1 VIPDSPLS
9 PPLHLPLR
17 LHGTLAPLAKV
28 AASAEGHLPTRPMA
42 GWATVWAQIMP
53 DGRLVPVIDRDDQ
66 TMDCAAELA
75 GIDWSSYL
83 ARGRGFWND
92 SHKGGVPGNRAIK
105 VGIGRILQFHDADS
119 PFAQEHGKVGWWT
132 AGHLWDRDDPASWQ
146 LYTDYIP
153 TSADLDRADAFWN
166 VSQRLDGLNRPL
178 GFSVDGRMRT
188 SPCGR
193 RIIWARVEEIAVAIG
208 PSNPA
213 CTVEPVLAKSIG
225 DDGLA
230 FLRPGLIGR
239 DETPAACG
247 ACSCGPNACGL
258 RRLAKSMAADVA
270 PLAPESRAGVAVP
283 QTVPPDGAAGPSS
296 LSSADGPTSVV
307 RRLMRRLRNRYG
319 LTEPRA
325 IRALQHFLARRGLAP
340 HGEPMADRTTEE
352 LVSELEGL
360 VKGGHEDPATT
371 EALAGLEEALKK
383 ADEDYAADQELAK
396 EDGEPA
402 GEGGEGGEGSEPEM
416 GKAAPDED
424 EPTDDDDSEEGE
436 ETTDDDS
443 SQGEKEP
450 NDEGAE
456 PDDDDMSKGDEELME
471 GFVQLAGM
479 LNGIPALIK
488 SFEDHTAAVS
498 TAIDSIRGDVA
509 ELKKSVGTRFGRLD
523 KLAKKVDRIDATSTA
538 LAKATVQQLKLVAES
553 VELAKSR
560 TAPAVSVIP
569 DANPNAAALRAGLQ
583 PGAGDHELRSK
594 ALTKA
599 VADQR
604 LPPTA
609 INYRDSVLAG
619 RPVPPDIEAGIQ
631 ASLPSLPSLS

>member
-1 VIPDSPLS
+1 
-9 PPLHLPLR
+9 
-17 LHGTLAPLAKV
+17 
-28 AASAEGHLPTRPMA
+28 MA

-92 SHKGGVPGNRAIK
+92 SHKGGIPGNRAIK

-132 AGHLWDRDDPASWQ
+132 AGHIWDRDDPASWQ

-153 TSADLDRADAFWN
+153 TSADLGRADAFWN

-213 CTVEPVLAKSIG
+213 CTVEPVLAKSVG

-270 PLAPESRAGVAVP
+270 PLAPESRSGVDVP
-283 QTVPPDGAAGPSS
+283 QSVPPDGPAGPSS
-296 LSSADGPTSVV
+296 PSSADVPTSVV

-319 LTEPRA
+319 IAEPRA
-325 IRALQHFLARRGLAP
+325 IRALQHFLARRGLAQN
-340 HGEPMADRTTEE
+340 GEPMADRTTEE

-360 VKGGHEDPATT
+360 VKGGHDDSATAA
-371 EALAGLEEALKK
+371 ALAGLEEALKK
-383 ADEDYAADQELAK
+383 ADDDYAADQELVK

-402 GEGGEGGEGSEPEM
+402 GEGGEAEM
-416 GKAAPDED
+416 GKAEPDEED
-424 EPTDDDDSEEGE
+424 PDDENSEQGGEPTDEDSE
-436 ETTDDDS
+436 
-443 SQGEKEP
+443 QG
-450 NDEGAE
+450 DEGKE
-456 PDDDDMSKGDEELME
+456 SDDDMSKGDQELME

-498 TAIDSIRGDVA
+498 TAIESIRGEVA
-509 ELKKSVGTRFGRLD
+509 ELKKSISARSDRLD
-523 KLAKKVDRIDATSTA
+523 LLGKLAKKVDRIDATSTA
-538 LAKATVQQLKLVAES
+538 MAKATVRQLELAAES

-560 TAPAVSVIP
+560 TAPPASVIP
-569 DANPNAAALRAGLQ
+569 DANPNAAAMRLSLQ
-583 PGAGDHELRSK
+583 PGADDREVRAK

-599 VADQR
+599 VVDQR

-609 INYRDSVLAG
+609 INHRDSVLAG
-619 RPVPPDIEAGIQ
+619 RPIPPDIEAGIQ
-631 ASLPSLPSLS
+631 AALTNLS